1 MKELTLKVSG
11 MMCAGCENRVKNA
24 LNLIEGVEIIEV
36 SHINGIVKLNINENI
51 EKNTIE
57 ETITDLGFDIVKE
70 D

>member
-1 MKELTLKVSG
+1 MKELIFNVSG

-24 LNLIEGVEIIEV
+24 LSLIEGVEIIEV
-36 SHINGIVKLNINENI
+36 SHINGIVKLNINGNV
-51 EKNTIE
+51 EKNIIE

>member
-1 MKELTLKVSG
+1 MKELTFNVLG

-24 LNLIEGVEIIEV
+24 LSLIEGVEIIEV
-36 SHINGIVKLNINENI
+36 SHINGIVKLNINGNV
-51 EKNTIE
+51 EKNIIE

>member
-36 SHINGIVKLNINENI
+36 SHKNGIVKLNINENI

-57 ETITDLGFDIVKE
+57 EAITDLGFDIVKE

>member
-1 MKELTLKVSG
+1 MKELILKVSG
-11 MMCAGCENRVKNA
+11 MMCGGCENRVKNA

-36 SHINGIVKLNINENI
+36 SHVNGIVKVSINENI
-51 EKNTIE
+51 ERNTIE

>member
-1 MKELTLKVSG
+1 MKELTIKVSG

>member
-1 MKELTLKVSG
+1 MKELTFNVSG

-24 LNLIEGVEIIEV
+24 LSLIEGVEIIEV
-36 SHINGIVKLNINENI
+36 SHINGIVKLNINGNV
-51 EKNTIE
+51 EKNIIE

>member
-1 MKELTLKVSG
+1 MKELILKVSG

-24 LNLIEGVEIIEV
+24 LSLIEGVEIIEV
-36 SHINGIVKLNINENI
+36 SHINGIVKLNINENT

>member
-1 MKELTLKVSG
+1 MKELTLNISG
-11 MMCAGCENRVKNA
+11 MMCTGCENRVKNA
-24 LNLIEGVEIIEV
+24 LNLIKGVEIIEV
-36 SHINGIVKLNINENI
+36 NHKNGIVKLNINENI

>member
-1 MKELTLKVSG
+1 MKELTFNVSG

-24 LNLIEGVEIIEV
+24 LSLIEGVEIIEV
-36 SHINGIVKLNINENI
+36 SHINGIVKLNINGNV
-51 EKNTIE
+51 EKNRIE

>member
-36 SHINGIVKLNINENI
+36 SHKNGIVNLNINENI

-57 ETITDLGFDIVKE
+57 EAITDLGFDIVKE